1 MTDTHVSTL
10 NMKLEPAG
18 MPLSLDC
25 KAFFGY
31 SGENRRPIIYWMKGE
46 KFVEELAGH
55 IKESE
60 VRILREHLG
69 EKEVQLSL
77 TFDAVEEA
85 DLANYTC
92 YVENHIGK
100 RSGSAIL
107 QKKDMYRLEL
117 AGGLGVILLL
127 LGVLTALYK
136 CYNLEIMLCYRRH
149 FGSDETEDD
158 NKEYDAYLSYTK
170 VDLDCLG
177 RTSSDEE
184 TFALEILP
192 DVLEKHYGYK
202 LFLPERDLIP
212 SSTYIEDLARSVEQ
226 SRRLIIVLTPE
237 FVSKR
242 GWSIFQIETRLHS
255 MLVTGEIKV
264 IMIECADLKSVI
276 NYQEVEA
283 LKHTIKVLSIIK
295 WRGPKSNELSSKF
308 WKQVVYEMPAKRR
321 ETLSRRQ
328 VMDSGEQGLFGD
340 LQTTVS
346 TIAMTTTSASL
357 APPSESRHGHH
368 QVDQS
373 LAGHTDFGAENLY
386 TATRV
391 GRQKL
396 KWLTRKMDSS
406 KNIKNQVIHKAM
418 AKTLITEKAQL
429 AVTMTLSTRA
439 RRCVLLLLVGTV
451 AFVCYCLNP
460 KRLDSWKRNPW
471 SNDSV
476 IKVGNNS
483 PTSEYFVPYPH
494 QYHFILDEPI
504 RCKQESPF
512 LVLMIPVAPHNRTAR
527 DVIRSTWG
535 KETAVLGRVIS
546 RYFLLGR
553 SKDKD
558 GSEEQVLEESQ
569 KHHDILQCDFL
580 DSYNNL
586 TIKTMMMFEWLSN
599 HCANTPYAMKIDSDV
614 FLNVQNLVSM
624 LLKAPQL
631 EYMTGL
637 VVENGAVLRDHNSK
651 WFLPLSVFPD
661 STYPPY
667 VLGLGYVFSLDLP
680 KKILEASKHVKAVYI
695 EDVYVGLCMRHLGIR
710 LTYPPQ
716 GSSFRAAMPVL
727 MDNCYWTSVIT
738 TILQN
743 SQQLSE
749 VWKIYQTQVQ
759 NGCALQL

>member
-1 MTDTHVSTL
+1 MKTLSLLLLLLLAASGACDDVKYISKRNSVDGCLDWSVDLKEYHVLAGEPVRVKCALFYSYIRTNYSMATNAKLRLIWYKNKGDAEEPIIFSGHRLSKEDDSIWFRSAELEDSGYYTCVLRNSTYCMKVSMSMTVEESDDGKCFSNKIRHLEKAEVTHPKMINCPDIEDYLAPYKQPQMTWYKECERVEWRSSITVNTTHIWIPEIEEGDGGNYTCELQYGSRLVRRTTELKVTALQTTQPPKVLFPPEKQDTVIEIT
-10 NMKLEPAG
+10 PG

-25 KAFFGY
+25 RAFFGY

-60 VRILREHLG
+60 FRILREHLG

-92 YVENHIGK
+92 YVENHIGR

-170 VDLDCLG
+170 VDLDSLG
-177 RTSSDEE
+177 RSSSDEE

-202 LFLPERDLIP
+202 LFIPDRDLIP

-237 FVSKR
+237 FVAKR

-264 IMIECADLKSVI
+264 IMIECADLRNVI

-295 WRGPKSNELSSKF
+295 WKGPKSNELSSKF

-346 TIAMTTTSASL
+346 TIAMTTTSASV
-357 APPSESRHGHH
+357 APPNENRHGHH
-368 QVDQS
+368 QVA
-373 LAGHTDFGAENLY
+373 LATEIPDYNQMTLPLGGGHTA
-386 TATRV
+386 TAAQMRHFCRSYEFQLPPQPSMSPPLPPLSTV
-391 GRQKL
+391 QFSTLGPGGRHVYC
-396 KWLTRKMDSS
+396 
-406 KNIKNQVIHKAM
+406 NIP
-418 AKTLITEKAQL
+418 
-429 AVTMTLSTRA
+429 MTLLNGQVGQSST
-439 RRCVLLLLVGTV
+439 LGKKPDLH
-451 AFVCYCLNP
+451 LN
-460 KRLDSWKRNPW
+460 S
-471 SNDSV
+471 
-476 IKVGNNS
+476 
-483 PTSEYFVPYPH
+483 TFVP
-494 QYHFILDEPI
+494 L
-504 RCKQESPF
+504 
-512 LVLMIPVAPHNRTAR
+512 T
-527 DVIRSTWG
+527 
-535 KETAVLGRVIS
+535 S
-546 RYFLLGR
+546 REL
-553 SKDKD
+553 S
-558 GSEEQVLEESQ
+558 S
-569 KHHDILQCDFL
+569 DI
-580 DSYNNL
+580 
-586 TIKTMMMFEWLSN
+586 W
-599 HCANTPYAMKIDSDV
+599 
-614 FLNVQNLVSM
+614 
-624 LLKAPQL
+624 
-631 EYMTGL
+631 
-637 VVENGAVLRDHNSK
+637 
-651 WFLPLSVFPD
+651 
-661 STYPPY
+661 
-667 VLGLGYVFSLDLP
+667 
-680 KKILEASKHVKAVYI
+680 
-695 EDVYVGLCMRHLGIR
+695 
-710 LTYPPQ
+710 
-716 GSSFRAAMPVL
+716 
-727 MDNCYWTSVIT
+727 
-738 TILQN
+738 
-743 SQQLSE
+743 
-749 VWKIYQTQVQ
+749 
-759 NGCALQL
+759 

>member
-1 MTDTHVSTL
+1 MSSIFLFFVFPLAVDGCIDWSVDLKEYHVLAGEPVRVKCALFYSYIRTNYTMATNAKLRLIWYKNKGDAEEPIIFSGHRLSKEDDSIWFRSAELEDSGFYTCVLRNSTYCMKVSMSMTVEESDEGKCFSSKIRHLEKAEITHSKMIHCPDIEDYLAPYKQPQMTWYKECELVEWRSSIIVNTTHIWIPEIEEGDGGNYTCELQYGSRLVRRTTQLKVTALQTTQPPKVLFPPDRQDTVIEVT
-10 NMKLEPAG
+10 PG

-31 SGENRRPIIYWMKGE
+31 SGENRKPIIYWMKGE

-55 IKESE
+55 IKETE
-60 VRILREHLG
+60 MKEHLG

-77 TFDAVEEA
+77 TFDAVEEG

-92 YVENHIGK
+92 YVENHIGR

-149 FGSDETEDD
+149 FGSDETEDVFVIP
-158 NKEYDAYLSYTK
+158 SPS
-170 VDLDCLG
+170 

-202 LFLPERDLIP
+202 LFIPDRDLIP

-237 FVSKR
+237 FVAKR

-264 IMIECADLKSVI
+264 IMIECADLKNVI

-357 APPSESRHGHH
+357 APPNEIHVLQLSCFHTAQMRHFCRSYEFQLPPQPSPPLPPPSTVQFSTLGP
-368 QVDQS
+368 
-373 LAGHTDFGAENLY
+373 G
-386 TATRV
+386 
-391 GRQKL
+391 GRHVYC
-396 KWLTRKMDSS
+396 
-406 KNIKNQVIHKAM
+406 NIP
-418 AKTLITEKAQL
+418 
-429 AVTMTLSTRA
+429 MTLLNGQVQQSNTLGKKPELHLNST
-439 RRCVLLLLVGTV
+439 
-451 AFVCYCLNP
+451 
-460 KRLDSWKRNPW
+460 
-471 SNDSV
+471 
-476 IKVGNNS
+476 
-483 PTSEYFVPYPH
+483 FVP
-494 QYHFILDEPI
+494 L
-504 RCKQESPF
+504 
-512 LVLMIPVAPHNRTAR
+512 T
-527 DVIRSTWG
+527 
-535 KETAVLGRVIS
+535 S
-546 RYFLLGR
+546 REL
-553 SKDKD
+553 S
-558 GSEEQVLEESQ
+558 S
-569 KHHDILQCDFL
+569 DI
-580 DSYNNL
+580 
-586 TIKTMMMFEWLSN
+586 W
-599 HCANTPYAMKIDSDV
+599 
-614 FLNVQNLVSM
+614 
-624 LLKAPQL
+624 
-631 EYMTGL
+631 
-637 VVENGAVLRDHNSK
+637 
-651 WFLPLSVFPD
+651 
-661 STYPPY
+661 
-667 VLGLGYVFSLDLP
+667 
-680 KKILEASKHVKAVYI
+680 
-695 EDVYVGLCMRHLGIR
+695 
-710 LTYPPQ
+710 
-716 GSSFRAAMPVL
+716 
-727 MDNCYWTSVIT
+727 
-738 TILQN
+738 
-743 SQQLSE
+743 
-749 VWKIYQTQVQ
+749 
-759 NGCALQL
+759 

>member
-1 MTDTHVSTL
+1 MFYCLQGKEQFCWKQYETISLSLSLLLFLCFSFTHHPFLPVKHFSYLILTHSQYSSVFFSILTVDGCIDWSVDLKEYHVLAGEPVQVKCALFYSYIRTNYTMAMNAKLRLIWYKNKGDAEEPIIFSGHRLSKEDDSIWFRSAELEDNGFYTCVLRNATYCMKVSMSMTVEESDEGKCFSSKIRHLEKAEITHSKMITCPDLEDYLAPYKQPQMTWYKECEQVKWRSSIVVNTTHIWIPEVEEGDGGNYTCELQYGSRLVRRTTQLKVTALQTTQPPKVLYPPERQDTGIEIT
-10 NMKLEPAG
+10 PG

-77 TFDAVEEA
+77 MFDAVEEA

-149 FGSDETEDD
+149 FGSDETEDG
-158 NKEYDAYLSYTK
+158 KPIHAFVS
-170 VDLDCLG
+170 
-177 RTSSDEE
+177 SSDEE

-202 LFLPERDLIP
+202 LFIPDRDLIP

-237 FVSKR
+237 FVAKR

-264 IMIECADLKSVI
+264 IMIECADLKNVI

-308 WKQVVYEMPAKRR
+308 WKQVVYDMPAKRR

-357 APPSESRHGHH
+357 APPNDSGHPSSMSPPLPPPSTVQFSTLGPGGRH
-368 QVDQS
+368 V
-373 LAGHTDFGAENLY
+373 Y
-386 TATRV
+386 C
-391 GRQKL
+391 
-396 KWLTRKMDSS
+396 
-406 KNIKNQVIHKAM
+406 NIP
-418 AKTLITEKAQL
+418 
-429 AVTMTLSTRA
+429 MTLLNGQVPQSST
-439 RRCVLLLLVGTV
+439 LGKKPELH
-451 AFVCYCLNP
+451 LN
-460 KRLDSWKRNPW
+460 S
-471 SNDSV
+471 
-476 IKVGNNS
+476 
-483 PTSEYFVPYPH
+483 TFVP
-494 QYHFILDEPI
+494 L
-504 RCKQESPF
+504 
-512 LVLMIPVAPHNRTAR
+512 T
-527 DVIRSTWG
+527 
-535 KETAVLGRVIS
+535 S
-546 RYFLLGR
+546 REL
-553 SKDKD
+553 S
-558 GSEEQVLEESQ
+558 S
-569 KHHDILQCDFL
+569 DI
-580 DSYNNL
+580 
-586 TIKTMMMFEWLSN
+586 W
-599 HCANTPYAMKIDSDV
+599 
-614 FLNVQNLVSM
+614 
-624 LLKAPQL
+624 
-631 EYMTGL
+631 
-637 VVENGAVLRDHNSK
+637 
-651 WFLPLSVFPD
+651 
-661 STYPPY
+661 
-667 VLGLGYVFSLDLP
+667 
-680 KKILEASKHVKAVYI
+680 
-695 EDVYVGLCMRHLGIR
+695 
-710 LTYPPQ
+710 
-716 GSSFRAAMPVL
+716 
-727 MDNCYWTSVIT
+727 
-738 TILQN
+738 
-743 SQQLSE
+743 
-749 VWKIYQTQVQ
+749 
-759 NGCALQL
+759 

>member
-1 MTDTHVSTL
+1 MSLSVFFSRSSIPTPTCSFIFLSLPLFVPLTNIKVEHFLFFSLSFLFTVDGCIDWSVDLKEYHVLAGEPVRVKCALFYSYIRTNYTMATNAKLRLIWYKNKGDAEEPIIFSGHRLSKEDDSIWFRSAELEDNGFYTCVLRNSTYCMKVSMSMTVEESDEGKCFSSKIRHLEKAEITHSKMINCPDIEDYLAPYKQPQMTWYKECERVEWRSSITVNTTHIWIPEIEEGDGGNYTCELQYGSRLVRRTTQLKVTALQTTQPPKVLFPPERQDTVIEIT
-10 NMKLEPAG
+10 PG

-92 YVENHIGK
+92 YVENHIGR

-149 FGSDETEDD
+149 FGSDETEDERAK
-158 NKEYDAYLSYTK
+158 NYKH
-170 VDLDCLG
+170 G
-177 RTSSDEE
+177 GQHDEE

-202 LFLPERDLIP
+202 LFIPDRDLIP

-237 FVSKR
+237 FVAKR

-264 IMIECADLKSVI
+264 IMIECADLKNVI

-357 APPSESRHGHH
+357 PSSMSPPLPPPSTVQFSTLGPGGRH
-368 QVDQS
+368 V
-373 LAGHTDFGAENLY
+373 Y
-386 TATRV
+386 C
-391 GRQKL
+391 
-396 KWLTRKMDSS
+396 
-406 KNIKNQVIHKAM
+406 NIP
-418 AKTLITEKAQL
+418 
-429 AVTMTLSTRA
+429 MTLLNGQVPQSST
-439 RRCVLLLLVGTV
+439 LGKKPELH
-451 AFVCYCLNP
+451 LN
-460 KRLDSWKRNPW
+460 S
-471 SNDSV
+471 
-476 IKVGNNS
+476 
-483 PTSEYFVPYPH
+483 TFVP
-494 QYHFILDEPI
+494 L
-504 RCKQESPF
+504 
-512 LVLMIPVAPHNRTAR
+512 T
-527 DVIRSTWG
+527 
-535 KETAVLGRVIS
+535 S
-546 RYFLLGR
+546 REL
-553 SKDKD
+553 S
-558 GSEEQVLEESQ
+558 S
-569 KHHDILQCDFL
+569 DI
-580 DSYNNL
+580 
-586 TIKTMMMFEWLSN
+586 W
-599 HCANTPYAMKIDSDV
+599 
-614 FLNVQNLVSM
+614 
-624 LLKAPQL
+624 
-631 EYMTGL
+631 
-637 VVENGAVLRDHNSK
+637 
-651 WFLPLSVFPD
+651 
-661 STYPPY
+661 
-667 VLGLGYVFSLDLP
+667 
-680 KKILEASKHVKAVYI
+680 
-695 EDVYVGLCMRHLGIR
+695 
-710 LTYPPQ
+710 
-716 GSSFRAAMPVL
+716 
-727 MDNCYWTSVIT
+727 
-738 TILQN
+738 
-743 SQQLSE
+743 
-749 VWKIYQTQVQ
+749 
-759 NGCALQL
+759 